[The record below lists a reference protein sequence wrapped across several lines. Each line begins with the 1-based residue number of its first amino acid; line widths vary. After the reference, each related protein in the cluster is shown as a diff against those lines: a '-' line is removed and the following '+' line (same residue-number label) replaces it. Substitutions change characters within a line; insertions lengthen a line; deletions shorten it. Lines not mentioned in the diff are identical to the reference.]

1 MWFSQMNR
9 ENTLFSLLFDM
20 IERISC
26 QIVEQNE
33 LLISGNL
40 DDKDTRFTENY
51 LDILRRRKR
60 IVMSEI
66 NNQIIGGNNE

>member
-1 MWFSQMNR
+1 MWFSQMHR
-9 ENTLFSLLFDM
+9 ENTLFSVLFDM
-20 IERISC
+20 MERISC

-40 DDKDTRFTENY
+40 DDKETRFTENY

>member
-51 LDILRRRKR
+51 LDILRRRKK